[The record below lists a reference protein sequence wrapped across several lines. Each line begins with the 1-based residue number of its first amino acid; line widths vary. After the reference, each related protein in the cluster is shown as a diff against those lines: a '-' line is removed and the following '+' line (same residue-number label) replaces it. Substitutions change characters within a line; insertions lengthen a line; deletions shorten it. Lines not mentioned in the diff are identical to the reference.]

1 MSIKPIDLKTNLMA
15 NDAAS
20 RLRESQKAQESG
32 LAENVKQNKDE
43 SDHKAESVQKTE
55 ASEEKVIRKED
66 EEEEKK
72 GKKQPTTQIAK
83 SKSDE
88 EDQEKPKH
96 PQIPDGLRGSKIDL
110 KI

>member
-15 NDAAS
+15 NDIAS
-20 RLRESQKAQESG
+20 RLREVQKAQEAG

-43 SDHKAESVQKTE
+43 SEHKAEAVQKTE
-55 ASEEKVIRKED
+55 AAEDKVIRKED

-72 GKKQPTTQIAK
+72 GKKQPESQAEK
-83 SKSDE
+83 HKADDE
-88 EDQEKPKH
+88 EKKEHPK
-96 PQIPDGLRGSKIDL
+96 IPDGLRGSKIDV